1 MKQRHV
7 LLLVFVAVITTSC
20 WTGPELTLIY
30 KQPKKSA
37 MNSDLRSRRLELN
50 EKGYLPVQVLNL
62 QPAESQS
69 GSRAASGVQAGAD

>member
-1 MKQRHV
+1 
-7 LLLVFVAVITTSC
+7 
-20 WTGPELTLIY
+20 
-30 KQPKKSA
+30 

-50 EKGYLPVQVLNL
+50 EKGALPVQVLNL